1 MENSNS
7 GSSQNPIKT
16 TNVSRTKATSFSIIN
31 FDIEGLDASPYRREI
46 FGKLEKT
53 RKHNRESI
61 KRLAQ
66 IISKRI
72 SHKGETEKLKDEALA
87 KVYPK
92 KTNITWKNSRDRST
106 PFKRKLIS

>member
-16 TNVSRTKATSFSIIN
+16 TKVSRTKATSFSIIN
-31 FDIEGLDASPYRREI
+31 IDIEGLDASQCRREI
-46 FGKLEKT
+46 FGTLEKT

-61 KRLAQ
+61 KKLSQ

-72 SHKGETEKLKDEALA
+72 SHKGEKEKLKYEALA

-92 KTNITWKNSRDRST
+92 KTNNYMEELRGQVNT
-106 PFKRKLIS
+106 L